1 MAPVWVRGSR
11 SEAILRPVGR
21 ARSPEPCLALAG
33 PIAGHPFLGRGFSLP
48 WSIGGK
54 RHGIVW
60 DVPGISGNL
69 RHAVRGSCRTAP
81 ALRKRS
87 RRVRPFRIA
96 CMSVGGHS
104 YVGRGNPTFVALAG
118 RGGFVDVSGQSAGA
132 EKPPGFLRGF
142 EERREECLDR
152 KTFES

>member
-104 YVGRGNPTFVALAG
+104 YVGRGNPNICRIGWARSVCQCIGPVCWSQIAS
-118 RGGFVDVSGQSAGA
+118 RVSGWA
-132 EKPPGFLRGF
+132 RG
-142 EERREECLDR
+142 
-152 KTFES
+152 KTL